1 MQTRVLFFAQARA
14 VKRGQSGVALVVV
27 LIFMLALA
35 GMAIVSAKSALLGEA
50 VSRNQL
56 DIQVARQAAE
66 AALRDGEKDLLLPS
80 SPVAPAGALCSR
92 GNERPTVTNSAYFA
106 RDCIRGQCGVPAPDD
121 LLKVDYASA
130 SAGATTVEAWWPV
143 AKGGLWNGV
152 PVSGAGAAGG
162 AQAESSTVAKPAPNA
177 TGTCATFSGGVPIGT
192 FTGTARIAA
201 VVQQPEYMLEHFSR
215 GVTQVVR
222 ITARGFG
229 YRPGTEVLM
238 QSYFLLPE
246 L

>member
-1 MQTRVLFFAQARA
+1 MKAPALFAPRSFVPQRS
-14 VKRGQSGVALVVV
+14 QSGVALVVV

-66 AALRDGEKDLLLPS
+66 AALRDGEKDLLLPA
-80 SPVAPAGALCSR
+80 SPAAPTGALCAR
-92 GNERPTVTNSAYFA
+92 GNERPTVTSSAYFA
-106 RDCIRGQCGVPAPDD
+106 RDCIRGQCGAPAPDE
-121 LLKVDYASA
+121 LVKVDYAGA
-130 SAGATTVEAWWPV
+130 TAGATTVEAWWPV
-143 AKGGLWNGV
+143 AKGGLWDGV
-152 PVSGAGAAGG
+152 PVTAAGG
-162 AQAESSTVAKPAPNA
+162 TGSATVAKPAPNA